1 MIRNTNIYNIFL
13 WDLFPRICKNVIY
26 QCGRAAC
33 YTSCMLIIS
42 SWQNVWQDNLYW
54 LSKFVIGIR
63 VCKIWFYLE
72 IFLSLWRKFILK
84 LPSKNISLSN
94 FISPM
99 HFSKHSRNL
108 IVFEGLQITPTLP
121 LVTKYPKIFL
131 LYLPLRYVSN

>member
-1 MIRNTNIYNIFL
+1 MIRNTNIYNNFL
-13 WDLFPRICKNVIY
+13 WDLFPRICKNVIC

-33 YTSCMLIIS
+33 YTSCMFIIS

-63 VCKIWFYLE
+63 LCKIWFYLE
-72 IFLSLWRKFILK
+72 IFLSLWRKFLLK

-99 HFSKHSRNL
+99 HFSKHFRNL
-108 IVFEGLQITPTLP
+108 MVFEGLQITPTLP
-121 LVTKYPKIFL
+121 LVTKYPKISL
-131 LYLPLRYVSN
+131 LYLPLRSLSN